1 MEFFSSINKPAP
13 EKPDFTRRRLMGGA
27 LALPVLSSLAACT
40 GSPAVVSGAAKVA
53 DQRFVTR
60 GPRMESRLFSYDDP
74 AEHLRQSYRI
84 LRNSQ
89 DNADVLFWYHFTMF
103 TVVDGLAPKPV
114 VRWEGIELSHHKRL
128 AKDTYRIH
136 GHNLSFPRDLQT
148 GRWTNSAVNP
158 VTGAKVNVPP
168 ITLTEDPGYLYTPQ
182 GAIPLDNPEAPPRI
196 RIEQFLI
203 EDDLVKIEQVRLPPA
218 SWPATFV
225 ETSTNWCN
233 RDLFEK
239 TDMPSLPTGTSGGYI
254 FPFPAWL
261 DMGEQPGHMFAT
273 WSGRKLG
280 SVAELPE
287 EFIRRAEPE
296 HASLLAVD
304 MSAFDRPL
312 PAALQK
318 YLIRSN

>member
-1 MEFFSSINKPAP
+1 MEFFSGINQPVP
-13 EKPDFTRRRLMGGA
+13 EKPDFPRRRLLGGA
-27 LALPVLSSLAACT
+27 LALPALGGLAAC
-40 GSPAVVSGAAKVA
+40 GSAPAGA
-53 DQRFVTR
+53 DIRNVTR

-74 AEHLRQSYRI
+74 AQHQRQSFRI
-84 LRNSQ
+84 LRNTH

-103 TVVDGLAPKPV
+103 TVIEGLAPQAV
-114 VRWEGIELSHHKRL
+114 VRWEGIELSHHRRL
-128 AKDTYRIH
+128 AENTYRIH
-136 GHNLSFPRDLQT
+136 GHNLSFPRDLRS
-148 GRWTNSAVNP
+148 GLWTDSAVNP
-158 VTGAKVNVPP
+158 VTGEKVNVPP
-168 ITLTEDPGYLYTPQ
+168 LALTEDPGYLNTLE
-182 GAIPLDNPEAPPRI
+182 GVVPLDNPEAPPRI
-196 RIEQFLI
+196 RMEQFLV

-233 RDLFEK
+233 RTLFEE
-239 TDMPSLPTGTSGGYI
+239 TDLPSLPTGTSGGYI

-296 HASLLAVD
+296 HSGLLAVD
-304 MSAFDRPL
+304 MSAFDKQVL
-312 PAALQK
+312 
-318 YLIRSN
+318 